1 MKVVLRLT
9 LNEKVVYEGAHEMAG
24 AEEFGSAF
32 EEIWNALHARRLER
46 STSVGELMSQI
57 SEDILDDING
67 CTITIERR

>member
-9 LNEKVVYEGAHEMAG
+9 LNEEVVYEGAHEMAD
-24 AEEFGSAF
+24 ADEFGAAF
-32 EEIWNALHARRLER
+32 KEIWNDLHARRLER

-67 CTITIERR
+67 CTMTIERR